1 MRAIRE
7 FTADT
12 IDHAKVKRM
21 HDYWLAKR
29 GQLAM
34 PRRSDIDPLELRDC
48 LGNLCL
54 LDVTRDQPPRFKFRL
69 DGSVVALATGFDLT
83 GKFVDE
89 VPDAAYRDFMAA
101 IYRRVVE
108 SKAPLFLVNEEDW
121 KGYPI
126 RVTSVTLPLSSDG
139 ETVDAI
145 LDAVFPAVAA

>member
-12 IDHAKVKRM
+12 IEHPKVKRM

-29 GQLAM
+29 AGRAM
-34 PRRSDIDPLELRDC
+34 PSRSDVDPLELRDC

-54 LDVTRDQPPRFKFRL
+54 LDVTRDTPPRFKFRL

-89 VPDAAYRDFMAA
+89 VPDVTYRDFMAA
-101 IYRRVVE
+101 IYRRVAE
-108 SKAPLFLVNEEDW
+108 TRAPLFLINEEDW
-121 KGYPI
+121 KGYNI
-126 RVTSVTLPLSSDG
+126 WVTSVTLPLSSDG
-139 ETVDAI
+139 DTVDAI
-145 LDAVFPAVAA
+145 LDAVFPAVAP